1 MISVK
6 SPSTVP
12 QSAPDQTGATIHTPH
27 LPIWFHRFRTT
38 EEPDSD
44 LEFEPADIIYPT
56 ELRCP
61 NCDRVSTDLI
71 CICGAMIQYP
81 DSGELSCN

>member
-12 QSAPDQTGATIHTPH
+12 QSAPDQTGATINTPH
-27 LPIWFHRFRTT
+27 LLIWFHLFRTT

-44 LEFEPADIIYPT
+44 LEFEPADIMYPT

-61 NCDRVSTDLI
+61 NCDRVSTNLI
-71 CICGAMIQYP
+71 CRCGAMIQHP
-81 DSGELSCN
+81 DSGDLSCN

>member
-6 SPSTVP
+6 SSSTVP

-27 LPIWFHRFRTT
+27 LPIWFHRFRTA

-44 LEFEPADIIYPT
+44 FEFESADIIYPT

-61 NCDRVSTDLI
+61 NCDWISAYLI
-71 CICGAMIQYP
+71 CSCGAMIQHLNK
-81 DSGELSCN
+81 GEFLCY

>member
-27 LPIWFHRFRTT
+27 LSIWFHRFRTT
-38 EEPDSD
+38 KEPDSD

-61 NCDRVSTDLI
+61 NCDRISAYLI
-71 CICGAMIQYP
+71 CSCGGIIQQP
-81 DSGELSCN
+81 NTGEYSCS

>member
-6 SPSTVP
+6 SPSAVL

-44 LEFEPADIIYPT
+44 LEFEPADINYPS

-61 NCDRVSTDLI
+61 NCDQISADSI
-71 CICGAMIQYP
+71 CSCGATIQHP
-81 DSGELSCN
+81 NTGELL

>member
-38 EEPDSD
+38 KEPDSD
-44 LEFEPADIIYPT
+44 LEFEPADIMYPT
-56 ELRCP
+56 ELRRP
-61 NCDRVSTDLI
+61 NCDRVSNDLI
-71 CICGAMIQYP
+71 CICGAMIQHP

>member
-6 SPSTVP
+6 SPSTVS
-12 QSAPDQTGATIHTPH
+12 QSAPDQTGGTIHTPH
-27 LPIWFHRFRTT
+27 LSIWFHRFRTT

-44 LEFEPADIIYPT
+44 LEFEPADIMYPT

-61 NCDRVSTDLI
+61 NCDRISEDSI
-71 CICGAMIQYP
+71 CSCGATIQHP
-81 DSGELSCN
+81 DTGELP

>member
-6 SPSTVP
+6 FPSTVP
-12 QSAPDQTGATIHTPH
+12 QSAPGQTGATIHTPH

-56 ELRCP
+56 NL
-61 NCDRVSTDLI
+61 
-71 CICGAMIQYP
+71 AFA
-81 DSGELSCN
+81 LSRRRLDARSSFVGRSRSRLLL

>member
-6 SPSTVP
+6 FPSTVP
-12 QSAPDQTGATIHTPH
+12 QSAPGQTGATIHTPH

-61 NCDRVSTDLI
+61 NCALISNGLI
-71 CICGAMIQYP
+71 CSCGAMLQHP
-81 DSGELSCN
+81 DSGDLLCK

>member
-12 QSAPDQTGATIHTPH
+12 QSAPDPTGATIHTPH

-44 LEFEPADIIYPT
+44 FEFEPEDIIYPT

-61 NCDRVSTDLI
+61 NCDRISAYLI
-71 CICGAMIQYP
+71 CSCGAMIQHP
-81 DSGELSCN
+81 DSGDLSCN

>member
-12 QSAPDQTGATIHTPH
+12 QGAPDPTGATIHTPH
-27 LPIWFHRFRTT
+27 LPIWLHCFRTT

-44 LEFEPADIIYPT
+44 FEFEPEDIIYPT

-61 NCDRVSTDLI
+61 NCDRISAYLI
-71 CICGAMIQYP
+71 CSCDAMIQHP
-81 DSGELSCN
+81 DSGDLSCN

>member
-6 SPSTVP
+6 SLSAVL
-12 QSAPDQTGATIHTPH
+12 QSAPDQTGATVNTPH

-44 LEFEPADIIYPT
+44 LKVDPSDINYPS

-61 NCDRVSTDLI
+61 NCDHISAGSI
-71 CICGAMIQYP
+71 CDCGAAIQHP
-81 DSGELSCN
+81 NIGELP

>member
-27 LPIWFHRFRTT
+27 LSIWFHRFRTT

-44 LEFEPADIIYPT
+44 LKFDPSDINYPS

-61 NCDRVSTDLI
+61 NCDRISADSI
-71 CICGAMIQYP
+71 CDCGAAIQHP
-81 DSGELSCN
+81 NVGELP

>member
-27 LPIWFHRFRTT
+27 LSIWFHRFRTT

-44 LEFEPADIIYPT
+44 LNFEPADISYPI

-61 NCDRVSTDLI
+61 NCDRISAYLI
-71 CICGAMIQYP
+71 CSCGAMIQHLNK
-81 DSGELSCN
+81 GEFLCY